1 MNSRPSLVE
10 HEDHWELL
18 ALVGRAVTRCL
29 VDHAF
34 SLQFWSPDAV
44 FELRIDV
51 HFTLREPGGEELSLT
66 PEETTSLGPALRL
79 FRREVSSA
87 RAHKNGRLEVLF
99 SDGSSLSVSPDQ
111 QYEAWE
117 LAADSG
123 QRLVSTP
130 GGDLA
135 VWL

>member
-1 MNSRPSLVE
+1 MSSQPNLVE

-18 ALVGRAVTRCL
+18 PLVGRAVTRCL

-34 SLQFWSPDAV
+34 ALQFWSPETE
-44 FELRIDV
+44 FELRIEGP
-51 HFTLREPGGEELSLT
+51 FTLRQPDGEELSLM
-66 PEETTSLGPALRL
+66 PEETPSLGPALRL
-79 FRREVSSA
+79 LRREVSSA
-87 RAHKNGRLEVLF
+87 RAHKDGRLEVLF
-99 SDGSSLSVSPDQ
+99 SDGSSLSVGPDQ
-111 QYEAWE
+111 HYEAWE
-117 LAADSG
+117 LAGSG

>member
-1 MNSRPSLVE
+1 MNSQPRLVE
-10 HEDHWELL
+10 HQDYWELL
-18 ALVGRAVTRCL
+18 PLVGQAVTRCL

-34 SLQFWSPDAV
+34 GLQFWSPEAE
-44 FELRIDV
+44 FELRIEGP
-51 HFTLREPGGEELSLT
+51 FALLEPDGEELSMM
-66 PEETTSLGPALRL
+66 PSETRSLGPALCL

-87 RAHKNGRLEVLF
+87 KAHKDGRLEVLF
-99 SDGSSLSVSPDQ
+99 SDGSSLYVGPDQ

-117 LAADSG
+117 LTGSG

-130 GGDLA
+130 GGELA

>member
-1 MNSRPSLVE
+1 MNSQPSLVE
-10 HEDHWELL
+10 HEDHWDLL
-18 ALVGRAVTRCL
+18 PLVGRAVTRCL

-34 SLQFWSPDAV
+34 GLQFWSPEAEI
-44 FELRIDV
+44 ELRIEGP
-51 HFTLREPGGEELSLT
+51 FTLREAGGEELSLV

-87 RAHKNGRLEVLF
+87 RAHKDGRLEVIF
-99 SDGSSLSVSPDQ
+99 TDGSTLSVGPDQ
-111 QYEAWE
+111 KYEAWE
-117 LAADSG
+117 LTGSG